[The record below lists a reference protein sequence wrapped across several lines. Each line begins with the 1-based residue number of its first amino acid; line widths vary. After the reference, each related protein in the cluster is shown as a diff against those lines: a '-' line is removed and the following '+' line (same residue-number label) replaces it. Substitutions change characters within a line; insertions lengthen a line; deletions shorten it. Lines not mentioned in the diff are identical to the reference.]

1 MSLISIYSC
10 PICDSSEF
18 GNHSKCIDYT
28 ATQEQFTLKK
38 CLRCN
43 FVFTDP
49 RPDEATLPRYYQS
62 DKYISHTGGNA
73 SLIDNIY
80 LLARKITL
88 GWKRELV
95 KKNSSGNKI
104 LDVGCGTGEFLREM
118 KSSGWS
124 ISGVEPSPN
133 ARETSIKKTGVTI
146 IDSLNNVTE
155 TNFDAITLWH
165 VLEHLPDPRNAL
177 KTIYTLLNQSG
188 TVFIAVPNLE
198 SYDAKHYKSFW
209 AGYDVPR
216 HLWHF
221 DKQNMETLLKKNG
234 LNLVQIIPM
243 RLDSF
248 YVSLLSES
256 YKHPKRHKLLQLFF
270 AFLTGLKSN
279 IKGRSDL
286 NYSSLIYVVK
296 R

>member
-10 PICDSSEF
+10 PICDRSEF
-18 GNHSKCIDYT
+18 GNHSSCIDHT
-28 ATQEQFTLKK
+28 ASQQQFTLKK
-38 CLRCN
+38 CLHCK

-62 DKYISHTGGNA
+62 DNYISHTGGNE

-88 GWKRELV
+88 SWKRGLV
-95 KKNSSGNKI
+95 KKYSSGNKI
-104 LDVGCGTGEFLREM
+104 LDVGCGTGEFLLEM

-133 ARETSIKKTGVTI
+133 ARESSIKKTGVTI
-146 IDSLNNVTE
+146 INSLTNVTE
-155 TNFDAITLWH
+155 NNFDVITLWH
-165 VLEHLPDPRNAL
+165 VLEHLPDPSKAL
-177 KTIYTLLNQSG
+177 KIIYTLLNHSG

-221 DKQNMETLLKKNG
+221 DKQNMATLLKRNG
-234 LNLVQIIPM
+234 LNLVKIIPM

-256 YKHPKRHKLLQLFF
+256 YKHPKRYKLLQLFF

-279 IKGRSDL
+279 FKGRANL